1 MDSAY
6 KLNWWLYDKLLT
18 VAAYVLIFI
27 AIFLNHDLFT
37 SILFVAIVVI
47 MLFCSAIFRACSYK
61 YQPYKYKVKVRKAHP
76 LWNALQ
82 TLFLFGALS
91 GTTLTAVLFN
101 TSNGDVI
108 MVFTIVMCVLSQLC
122 AWRNDR
128 WRTMSKET
136 VGKKF

>member
-47 MLFCSAIFRACSYK
+47 TLFCSAVFRACSYK
-61 YQPYKYKVKVRKAHP
+61 YQPYKYKESTSFMECSSDTVFVWRIIR
-76 LWNALQ
+76 NN
-82 TLFLFGALS
+82 
-91 GTTLTAVLFN
+91 FN
-101 TSNGDVI
+101 CSVI
-108 MVFTIVMCVLSQLC
+108 
-122 AWRNDR
+122 
-128 WRTMSKET
+128 
-136 VGKKF
+136 